1 MRLLARR
8 RVLWDYL
15 GGALW
20 VLPTVSVMFFLIV
33 GALLSRVSV
42 DADSP
47 LWPLAFQGSGEDARG
62 ILVVV
67 SATMITV
74 TGLVFA
80 LTIVALQIASGQ
92 YSPRLLRNFM
102 RDRGTQVV
110 LSVFVGAFAYSTAG
124 LHTVGIQR
132 VGGEAFVPR
141 LAVSGSL
148 VLGLASVGVLIYFIH
163 HLARSIQIDAI
174 MSQVEREA
182 RWVIDDL
189 YPDQLDHLEP
199 EQRCLDPPASATVL
213 PASRS
218 GYIQAVQPEPLVR
231 AAADHDLVVRLAR
244 QVGDH
249 VVEGTPF
256 AWVWRR
262 VPRAVAGRPP
272 AAPGGAGR
280 CRGHRVRA
288 DHGPGRSVRLR
299 RLVDIGNKALS
310 PAVNDPYTGIQAVQH
325 LSVLLCKL
333 AGRRLG
339 DLLYHDEQGTLRL
352 AVPLPQFADY
362 LRLGTAQ
369 IRRSGAQE
377 PGVTRSLI
385 QLSRTS
391 AAGPSATTGAGPAPA
406 TSGWYSTT
414 PNVRPPSPPTSRQCR
429 PTELPR
435 SPRLAP
441 TSARSRT
448 VETVEPSLGRM
459 GCEAAPPGSRPTVRP
474 GRVRGRPTVPGR
486 GGARRG

>member
-1 MRLLARR
+1 MNLLGTNLLARR

-20 VLPTVSVMFFLIV
+20 VLPTLSVLVFLLA

-42 DADSP
+42 DPDSP
-47 LWPLAFQGSGEDARG
+47 LWPLAFQGTGEDARG

-124 LHTVGIQR
+124 LHTVGIQGA
-132 VGGEAFVPR
+132 GGEAFVPR

-148 VLGLASVGVLIYFIH
+148 LLGLASVGVLIYFIH
-163 HLARSIQIDAI
+163 HLAHSIQIDAI

-189 YPDQLDHLEP
+189 YPDQLDYLEP
-199 EQRCLDPPASATVL
+199 EVRCPDPPASATVL
-213 PASRS
+213 PAGRS
-218 GYIQAVQPEPLVR
+218 GYLQAIQPAPLVR
-231 AAADHDLVVRLAR
+231 VAADRDLVIRLAR

-249 VVEGTPF
+249 VVEGTPL
-256 AWVWRR
+256 AWAWRR
-262 VPRAVAGRPP
+262 GPDESPVEAQPLQAALEDAVVIGFERTMVQDVAFG
-272 AAPGGAGR
+272 
-280 CRGHRVRA
+280 
-288 DHGPGRSVRLR
+288 LR

-310 PAVNDPYTGIQAVQH
+310 PAINDPYTGIQAVHH
-325 LSVLLCKL
+325 LSVLLRML

-339 DLLYHDEQGTLRL
+339 DRLHHDGQETPRV

-369 IRRSGAQE
+369 IRRSGAKE
-377 PGVTRSLI
+377 PAVTRSLI
-385 QLSRTS
+385 QLFKDVGSGAVGDDRRRACTRHIWLVLEDAKRETAQPADVEAVQADG
-391 AAGPSATTGAGPAPA
+391 AAALAALGAD
-406 TSGWYSTT
+406 
-414 PNVRPPSPPTSRQCR
+414 
-429 PTELPR
+429 
-435 SPRLAP
+435 
-441 TSARSRT
+441 
-448 VETVEPSLGRM
+448 LGQI
-459 GCEAAPPGSRPTVRP
+459 ADS
-474 GRVRGRPTVPGR
+474 
-486 GGARRG
+486 

>member
-1 MRLLARR
+1 MKLLARR

-20 VLPTVSVMFFLIV
+20 VLPTLSVMAFLTA

-47 LWPLAFQGSGEDARG
+47 LWPMAFQGSAEDARG

-132 VGGEAFVPR
+132 AGGEAFVPR

-148 VLGLASVGVLIYFIH
+148 LLGLASVGVLIYFIH

-174 MSQVEREA
+174 MSTVERET
-182 RWVIDDL
+182 REVIDDV
-189 YPDQLDHLEP
+189 YPGQPGYLEP
-199 EQRCLDPPASATVL
+199 EERCPDPPAWAVVL
-213 PASRS
+213 PAGRS
-218 GYIQAVQPEPLVR
+218 GYVQAVQPEPLVR
-231 AAADHDLVVRLAR
+231 AAADHDLVFRLAR
-244 QVGDH
+244 QVGEH
-249 VVEGTPF
+249 AVEGTPL
-256 AWVWRR
+256 AWVWPR
-262 VPRAVAGRPP
+262 VPDQSPVEPQLLQAALEDAVTVGFERTMVQDVPF
-272 AAPGGAGR
+272 G
-280 CRGHRVRA
+280 
-288 DHGPGRSVRLR
+288 LR

-310 PAVNDPYTGIQAVQH
+310 PAINDPYTGIQALHH
-325 LSVLLCKL
+325 LSVLLCML
-333 AGRRLG
+333 ARRRLG
-339 DLLYHDEQGTLRL
+339 DRLYHDEQGTLRV
-352 AVPLPQFADY
+352 AVPLPKFGDY

-369 IRRSGAQE
+369 IRRSGAKE
-377 PGVTRSLI
+377 PAVARSLI
-385 QLSRTS
+385 QLFKDVGSS
-391 AAGPSATTGAGPAPA
+391 AVGDDRRRACARHIWLVLEDAKRETAQPADVEAVQADGAAA
-406 TSGWYSTT
+406 
-414 PNVRPPSPPTSRQCR
+414 
-429 PTELPR
+429 
-435 SPRLAP
+435 LA
-441 TSARSRT
+441 A
-448 VETVEPSLGRM
+448 LGADL
-459 GCEAAPPGSRPTVRP
+459 GQIADS
-474 GRVRGRPTVPGR
+474 
-486 GGARRG
+486 